1 MNRIEIPF
9 RLPSL
14 NQEEWKYIKNSNEY
28 EISTI
33 GNIRRNK
40 RNLKISDKPIY
51 KIIRLKLDDRYKTYY
66 IHRLVAETFI
76 PNKDKKE
83 FVNHID
89 GNKHNNSVS
98 NLEWCTR
105 QENEIHA
112 WKNGMKE
119 KIRTTSIANAK
130 TARSYIHTNKLV
142 RQFDLNMNF
151 IKEWDSAFRVQKQI
165 GIDSSAISKCCRKK
179 LKKAGGYIWQFVE

>member
-1 MNRIEIPF
+1 MNKIEIPF

-14 NQEEWKYIKNSNEY
+14 NQEEWKYIKKSNEY
-28 EISTI
+28 EISTL

-89 GNKHNNSVS
+89 GNKHNNSVN
-98 NLEWCTR
+98 NLEWAYESEAMHNQYNTHKR
-105 QENEIHA
+105 KGRSSNA
-112 WKNGMKE
+112 
-119 KIRTTSIANAK
+119 KITYNKKKYKKYLDIAN
-130 TARSYIHTNKLV
+130 
-142 RQFDLNMNF
+142 DLG
-151 IKEWDSAFRVQKQI
+151 IKKNTFYKRLRLNWSLYEALEIPVGR
-165 GIDSSAISKCCRKK
+165 GN
-179 LKKAGGYIWQFVE
+179 

>member
-1 MNRIEIPF
+1 MNRVEIPF

-28 EISTI
+28 EISTL
-33 GNIRRNK
+33 GNIRRNG

-51 KIIRLKLDDRYKTYY
+51 KIIRLKLDDKYKTYY

-105 QENEIHA
+105 QENEVH
-112 WKNGMKE
+112 
-119 KIRTTSIANAK
+119 
-130 TARSYIHTNKLV
+130 
-142 RQFDLNMNF
+142 
-151 IKEWDSAFRVQKQI
+151 AFRME
-165 GIDSSAISKCCRKK
+165 GTPEPLA
-179 LKKAGGYIWQFVE
+179 